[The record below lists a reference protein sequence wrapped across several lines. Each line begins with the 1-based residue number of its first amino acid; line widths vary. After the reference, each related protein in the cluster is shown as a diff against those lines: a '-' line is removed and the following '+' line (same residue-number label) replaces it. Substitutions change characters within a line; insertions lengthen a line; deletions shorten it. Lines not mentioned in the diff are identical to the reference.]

1 MREALRWLNR
11 ILQSVFVVAALL
23 AFGTALALTVLRQ
36 TAC

>member
-1 MREALRWLNR
+1 MREALRWINR
-11 ILQSVFVVAALL
+11 IFQGAFMVAALL